1 MNSSPCS
8 RTDALH
14 VERVREDFFT
24 RRQAL
29 PTEPRV
35 KIAKLAQIRPHSR
48 SSSSSSVRS
57 LVQRSAPANS
67 LQKAVQDRS
76 QCCCCTVPGMEV
88 RCLVRR
94 PARASHPA
102 VAMPWRGAR
111 SARVAAGCFVPG
123 PVPLVPLSGG
133 TAGCSPAAG
142 TQGPQHR
149 RRCCCCG
156 LTAGYLV
163 ATGLSE
169 FQEVVKKKKERHEKK
184 TTHTFL
190 EQHSGWDPPGEGA
203 DHCPSMR
210 VNPPPCPVLPGSP
223 ARPPPPRSR
232 ATCASLPCPACR
244 EAPRGDKAAGGRAG
258 RNLGGRYRYRH
269 RPPRGPLPAP
279 PPLPFDPRDG
289 GGWAPGAHP
298 GGFRPPPGAGSRA
311 RPPSAPP
318 PLP

>member
-48 SSSSSSVRS
+48 SSSSSSSVRS

-67 LQKAVQDRS
+67 LQKAVQDQS
-76 QCCCCTVPGMEV
+76 QCCCCTVPGMEM

-123 PVPLVPLSGG
+123 PVQLVPLSGG

-149 RRCCCCG
+149 RCCCCCG

-169 FQEVVKKKKERHEKK
+169 FQEVVKKKKERHKK
-184 TTHTFL
+184 NQYTRFL
-190 EQHSGWDPPGEGA
+190 SSTGA
-203 DHCPSMR
+203 GILRGKGPI
-210 VNPPPCPVLPGSP
+210 
-223 ARPPPPRSR
+223 
-232 ATCASLPCPACR
+232 T
-244 EAPRGDKAAGGRAG
+244 APRCG
-258 RNLGGRYRYRH
+258 
-269 RPPRGPLPAP
+269 
-279 PPLPFDPRDG
+279 
-289 GGWAPGAHP
+289 
-298 GGFRPPPGAGSRA
+298 
-311 RPPSAPP
+311 
-318 PLP
+318 